1 MKDYNSLRPNLILK
15 EYGRNMQKLVA
26 YLRSIPDIEKR
37 TEYAYTLI
45 ELMKLLYPSV
55 KETMESAQKLWDD
68 LYIMSEF
75 DLEINGPYPMPEK
88 SILNKKPNR
97 VPYRNTELRFKHY
110 GRNVQ
115 LLIEQAVKLQDPEEK
130 ENAII
135 YIGRLMKGFQTAWN
149 RENVDNEVIIKDM
162 ETMSK
167 HQLTIDIKK
176 VVAENLF
183 ESSVRNDRK
192 PRPNNMPNNNPS
204 NSNNRNNRKNNNRR
218 RRPN

>member
-1 MKDYNSLRPNLILK
+1 MKDYNTVRPNLILK

-37 TEYAYTLI
+37 TDYAYTLI

-55 KETMESAQKLWDD
+55 KETMESTQKLWDD

-75 DLEINGPYPMPEK
+75 NLELNSPYPMPEK

-97 VPYRNTELRFKHY
+97 VTYRNSELRFKHY

-115 LLIEQAVKLQDPEEK
+115 LLIDQAIKIQDPEEK
-130 ENAII
+130 EAAVI

-149 RENVDNEVIIKDM
+149 RDNVENEVIIKDM
-162 ETMSK
+162 ETMSR
-167 HQLTIDIKK
+167 HQLTIDITK
-176 VVAENLF
+176 VQAENLF
-183 ESSVRNDRK
+183 ESTVRNDRK
-192 PRPNNMPNNNPS
+192 QRPNNMPNNMPN
-204 NSNNRNNRKNNNRR
+204 NNRNNRNNKRR
-218 RRPN
+218 RR